1 MYSQISM
8 CSVVHELLSDD
19 VLSPWFNRQDL
30 MDITAGR
37 LDGVRD
43 EDVHAFLD
51 QLQEQGV
58 IQARR
63 NAAGDLEVALTTA
76 VGPPARRAA
85 CGPGGSR

>member
-1 MYSQISM
+1 MYSQVSL
-8 CSVVHELLSDD
+8 CSVVIELLSDD

-30 MDITAGR
+30 MGITAGR
-37 LDGVRD
+37 LASARD

-58 IQARR
+58 IQTRR
-63 NAAGDLEVALTTA
+63 NAAGDIEVALTTA
-76 VGPPARRAA
+76 VHAPVRRAA